1 MYHKWELERGQN
13 TFISLKV
20 REMNATAQEGIEPLP
35 HTYIVENTKGNDYC
49 ASHLSAIA
57 SICHEYNC
65 LPQKYHTFAKKFVT

>member
-49 ASHLSAIA
+49 MSRLSAITNIVIFTPLA
-57 SICHEYNC
+57 QEVEKMLNE
-65 LPQKYHTFAKKFVT
+65 P